1 LPDEGLSSLTEAA
14 PQAAPSRTGA
24 LRLVRRALALFDAQT
39 TRRFFFALA
48 GSVVVALGEVV
59 ALLLV
64 LPLMQL
70 ITGDTTAG
78 ALPRIREL
86 LGNPDDGRLAV
97 YLSCAV
103 IVGFIT
109 KSIVALGIRWWTSG
123 FVLRRGAMASSALM
137 RYYLNAPYSMHVQRG
152 AADLLRRMSDAM
164 GQVFDRVLNPA
175 MSMATELVTIA
186 AMAVTLLIVAPVPT
200 LAVTLYFGLA
210 AYLLQRLVRD
220 RAKSSGQNLMKAN
233 LEILRYALQALAGI
247 KEIQLRNDQEIF
259 VERYE
264 SARLKAAREHR
275 TMGFI
280 GELPK
285 YAMEVLF
292 IGAIGIMTALSFAM
306 ESRTQALGIL
316 ALFAVAGFRV
326 LPSCVRFIASL
337 NVLRSGEEALD
348 LVEEDSAAARQ
359 ALIEVTS
366 ERPDALPLTEA
377 LTIRELTFQYADA
390 DTPVLRDID
399 LTVPA
404 GSSLALVGRSG
415 SGKSTLVDLILGL
428 QRPTSGAILADSVD
442 IGEDLKAWQAGLSMV
457 PQDVYLLEGSIR
469 DNVYFTPGVDD
480 PGDTRLLSAIEQAS
494 LGDLARELPD
504 GLETQVGD
512 RGTRLSGGQ
521 RQRVGLA
528 RALFRAPHLL
538 VLDEATSALD
548 NETEHEV
555 SRTITQLHG
564 HITTI
569 LVAHRL
575 STVKHCDQVA
585 FLENGRITAIG
596 TFDELRAESPA
607 FARLVALGSLD
618 LPLEAAPSEY
628 GK

>member
-1 LPDEGLSSLTEAA
+1 MGSL
-14 PQAAPSRTGA
+14 Q
-24 LRLVRRALALFDAQT
+24 LIRRALALFDRST
-39 TRRFFFALA
+39 TRRFFLAIA
-48 GSVVVALGEVV
+48 GSVIVALGEVV

-78 ALPRIREL
+78 ALPRIRRL
-86 LGNPDDGRLAV
+86 LGDPEDGRLAA
-97 YLSCAV
+97 YLACAV
-103 IVGFIT
+103 ILGFIS
-109 KSIVALGIRWWTSG
+109 KSLVALAIRWWTSG
-123 FVLRRGAMASSALM
+123 FVLRRGAVASSALM

-164 GQVFDRVLNPA
+164 AQVFDRILNPA
-175 MSMATELVTIA
+175 ISLATELVTIA
-186 AMAVTLLIVAPVPT
+186 AMAATLLLVAPVPT
-200 LAVTLYFGLA
+200 LAVTVYFGLA

-220 RAKSSGQNLMKAN
+220 RVRSSGEKLMTAN

-247 KEIQLRNDQEIF
+247 KEIQLRNDQEVF
-259 VERYE
+259 VQRYE
-264 SARLKAAREHR
+264 DARLKAAREHR

-292 IGAIGIMTALSFAM
+292 IGAIGIMTALSFAL

-337 NVLRSGEEALD
+337 NLLRSGEEALN
-348 LVEEDSAAARQ
+348 LVEEDSDAARR
-359 ALIEVTS
+359 ALVEVTS
-366 ERPDALPLTEA
+366 ERPEALPLSDA
-377 LTIRELTFQYADA
+377 LTIRDLTFQYPDA
-390 DTPVLRDID
+390 ESPVLVDID
-399 LTVPA
+399 LTIPA

-415 SGKSTLVDLILGL
+415 SGKSTLVDLVLGL
-428 QRPTSGAILADSVD
+428 QRPTSGSILADSVD

-480 PGDTRLLSAIEQAS
+480 PDDARLHAAIAQAS
-494 LGDLARELPD
+494 LADLINELPE

-548 NETEHEV
+548 NETEQEI

-585 FLENGRITAIG
+585 FLEDGRVSAIG
-596 TFDELRAESPA
+596 SFEELRQRSPA

-618 LPLEAAPSEY
+618 AELQSTVPEQQR
-628 GK
+628 